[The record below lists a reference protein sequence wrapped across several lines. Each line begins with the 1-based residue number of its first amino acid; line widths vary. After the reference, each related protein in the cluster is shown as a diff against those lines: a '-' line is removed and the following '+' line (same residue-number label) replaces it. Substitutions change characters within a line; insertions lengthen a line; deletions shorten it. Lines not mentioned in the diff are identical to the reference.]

1 MSTRSNGKFPP
12 AGLRTS
18 ASQRALARSVLKETA
33 SRMVKSVERSALTEI
48 YEGGTRRPHTPE
60 EFLAAFKSALSEATE
75 YAGIR
80 AGREREELL
89 SQLVAVCMEELFT
102 PDARPEG
109 PRASAAVDKV
119 SAWT

>member
-12 AGLRTS
+12 AGLRGS
-18 ASQRALARSVLKETA
+18 SSQRALAKAVLKETV
-33 SRMVKSVERSALTEI
+33 SRMMKSVESSALIEI
-48 YEGGTRRPHTPE
+48 YEGGTQRQHTPD
-60 EFLAAFKSALSEATE
+60 EFLAAFKSALSDATE

-102 PDARPEG
+102 PDGRLDG
-109 PRASAAVDKV
+109 RRASGPVDKV
-119 SAWT
+119 SVWT